1 MSKAI
6 EIVCLT
12 GLPRVKNVRLPFRL
26 NARRHDSRI
35 PEEPRGSSA
44 GHGTPAQ
51 VNGMTLKHA

>member
-44 GHGTPAQ
+44 GHGTP
-51 VNGMTLKHA
+51 LLR